1 MSKNRKKD
9 LSNGHKFVDCT
20 DLRTTCTN
28 HSIDCHK
35 IANQREDHRLAEKRE
50 DGKLRRRKEVLDHKF
65 ELTWK
70 STLLALFVILTIASL
85 ITLLDATA
93 PPKAQEFA
101 STFLKTAFGTGVGYL
116 VGKNAK
122 TSSTSRNE

>member
-9 LSNGHKFVDCT
+9 LPNGQKLVDCI
-20 DLRTTCTN
+20 DAYATCTN
-28 HSIDCHK
+28 HSRDCHH
-35 IANQREDHRLAEKRE
+35 IASQREDHRLAERRE
-50 DGKLRRRKEVLDHKF
+50 DSQLRRRQEVLDHKF

-70 STLLALFVILTIASL
+70 TTLLALFVILTIVSL
-85 ITLLDATA
+85 MTLLDSTA

-116 VGKNAK
+116 VGR
-122 TSSTSRNE
+122 SRRPA